1 MSKVKIQ
8 GNASGTGVLT
18 LEAPNTN
25 TDRTITL
32 PDSTGTVLMTD
43 GDGSAL
49 SGLSSFDP
57 DGAQVFNES
66 GADVDFRV
74 ESNNLT
80 HALFVD
86 GGNDAVGIGTSTPKI
101 SGIYSDGTSNTIG
114 GTYLTIRD
122 DGADQCGILELASSQ
137 TATAKAVGGISFI
150 NHDNGSSEYQRKNIA
165 SITCRTVTSDSN
177 AGDDSGGDIV
187 FTNKPEY
194 GDVAE
199 RLRITSD
206 GRGLSQF
213 TAKAWVNFDGTGT
226 VAIRDSHNVSSITDT
241 QTGEYII
248 NWSNNLANTNYSVVA
263 MCQGLSWGS
272 TVAPPGNSTT
282 VSGVTIECFLIHSQG
297 RGDPGMVSLQV
308 FGD

>member
-1 MSKVKIQ
+1 
-8 GNASGTGVLT
+8 
-18 LEAPNTN
+18 
-25 TDRTITL
+25 
-32 PDSTGTVLMTD
+32 MTD

-213 TAKAWVNFDGTGT
+213 TAKAWVNWNGRDGNANT
-226 VAIRDSHNVSSITDT
+226 INKSHNVSSISYN
-241 QTGEYII
+241 QTGEWTVNYT
-248 NWSNNLANTNYSVVA
+248 NNLNDVYPAISGMAQYNHSSTWAHDGNETRISIAKGYTPIASSVRISA
-263 MCQGLSWGS
+263 QYGSGLTYTS
-272 TVAPPGNSTT
+272 TSVMT
-282 VSGVTIECFLIHSQG
+282 VTI
-297 RGDPGMVSLQV
+297 
-308 FGD
+308 FGT